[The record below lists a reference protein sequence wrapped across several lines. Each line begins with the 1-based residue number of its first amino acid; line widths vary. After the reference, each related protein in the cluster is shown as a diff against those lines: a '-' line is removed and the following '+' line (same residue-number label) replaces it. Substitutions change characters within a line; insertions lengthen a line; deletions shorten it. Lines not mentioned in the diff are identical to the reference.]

1 MSNNFIYKQKKEE
14 KKKKFLQKKVASRE
28 KRSNFI
34 EYITKTMKEN
44 TRFLVK
50 VLIIGVVSL
59 LLNYFF
65 EL

>member
-34 EYITKTMKEN
+34 EYIIKTMKEN

>member
-34 EYITKTMKEN
+34 EYIIKTMKEN
-44 TRFLVK
+44 IRFLVK

>member
-34 EYITKTMKEN
+34 KYIIKTMKEN